1 MENLIVFMGQ
11 SELSD
16 KLGVLYTTIG
26 DWIKM
31 GLPCY
36 QVGKDVFFHE
46 DDVVAFLG
54 IKESSNKRKNLCQ
67 LKDTTNVNPKL
78 SPAPLQRLSFNYS
91 CLLY

>member
-46 DDVVAFLG
+46 DDVVAFLRDKRV
-54 IKESSNKRKNLCQ
+54 IKQAKEFMPVKRHYKRK
-67 LKDTTNVNPKL
+67 PKTVP
-78 SPAPLQRLSFNYS
+78 SAVAKT
-91 CLLY
+91 